1 MFTGIVEAIGEIAT
15 IEPRGDDWR
24 VRITVG
30 KLDLADVK
38 LGDSIACNGVCL
50 TVVEFDDQSFGADV
64 SVETLDCTTW
74 RQYAPGQPVN
84 LEKALRAGARLGGH
98 MVSGHVDGI
107 GEVLERREDARSV
120 RFLFRA
126 PADLQKYIAGKGSIS
141 IDGTSLT
148 VNRVD
153 QDRFE
158 INLVPHTLQET
169 IAGDYRPG
177 AQVNLEV
184 DIIARY
190 LERLLVS
197 DTHNEL
203 TDESQ

>member
-1 MFTGIVEAIGEIAT
+1 MFTGIIEAIGEIAA

-24 VRITVG
+24 IRIATG
-30 KLDLADVK
+30 KLDMADVK
-38 LGDSIACNGVCL
+38 TGDSIACNGVCL
-50 TVVEFDDQSFGADV
+50 TVVEFDDRSFCADV

-74 RQYAPGQPVN
+74 RQYAPGQRLN

-107 GEVLERREDARSV
+107 GEVLERRDDARSV
-120 RFLFRA
+120 RFRFRA
-126 PADLQKYIAGKGSIS
+126 PASLQKYIAGKGSIC

-148 VNRVD
+148 VNRVE

-197 DTHNEL
+197 DTNQESMN
-203 TDESQ
+203 ESQ